1 MEFAS
6 TVDFAHAARRLTRAA
21 VRRGLV
27 GPSFRCPPRL
37 VGVDRSIRR
46 RRDADGGGA
55 VVAVRVKGRPREAVL
70 ADMIEGIV
78 ATNQL
83 KPPVA
88 DRVRTELWQV
98 IAPVTF
104 SDDKLGAA

>member
-1 MEFAS
+1 M
-6 TVDFAHAARRLTRAA
+6 
-21 VRRGLV
+21 
-27 GPSFRCPPRL
+27 
-37 VGVDRSIRR
+37 
-46 RRDADGGGA
+46 
-55 VVAVRVKGRPREAVL
+55 AVRVKGRPREAVL